1 MNFTD
6 IEKAQF
12 ALHLFLL
19 YILISG
25 NYIGNLLSC
34 SFQRVL
40 NENMIYK
47 HVLAFAIFYITIS
60 MTMNDDFNP
69 IQHLLISFC
78 SYIWFILTSKMK
90 ANYVMAVLAVILGMY
105 ILNNIIK
112 YYQEKH
118 KSDKLKKIS
127 VIINIVGIIVA
138 LIITITGFILY
149 YKIKRKE
156 YSKNWSWNIFIFGK
170 PSCKNK

>member
-1 MNFTD
+1 MNLTV

-34 SFQRVL
+34 SFQRIL

-60 MTMNDDFNP
+60 MSMEDSFNP
-69 IQHLLISFC
+69 LQHLLISFC
-78 SYIWFILTSKMK
+78 SYVWFILTSKMK
-90 ANYVMAVLAVILGMY
+90 AYYIMAVLAVILTVY

-112 YYQEKH
+112 YYQKKH
-118 KSDKLKKIS
+118 NSDKLKKINT
-127 VIINIVGIIVA
+127 IIHIVGIVVSF
-138 LIITITGFILY
+138 IITITGFIIY

-170 PSCKNK
+170 PFCKNK